1 MKIILKYIFTNV
13 KERKTRTAVMLLSIV
28 LSTTLLFVSFSI
40 GSSYESAQ
48 RKMARGMAGTAS
60 ITVKS
65 ADADSLSSLE
75 DIPNLENIQSIA
87 GILESSA
94 LYHENGYFE
103 SVDLIAADLEQLNQ
117 INKPRLVNGS
127 EISGFT
133 GNKIILPD
141 RFTSKYNIVQGD
153 TVTLEIG
160 GNPYSFEVSDIAAY
174 DTVFLRHTRGV
185 NALLPLETLSEI
197 LHKTGGFSQILIEQ
211 KEGAATDS
219 LIDELSQQLPA
230 GKYRVSTTV
239 NEEQIIAGARQK
251 TMPFFL
257 ISFFSLTMSVFI
269 IYSSYK
275 VITLERLP
283 IIGTFRSIGANE
295 KIVKKI
301 LMMESIL
308 YGCLGGLLG
317 IPIGIAVLNFML
329 HGLGKSLEQGISI
342 PTVIAPVG
350 VAVSVS
356 AAIIVSL
363 LSAYIPVKRASR
375 LPIKD
380 VVLGTVEEKNVSNST
395 VLGIDI
401 VMLLVSVILPRIA
414 PDQLLYIAGGFSL
427 LGLIAAAIMLIPLFT
442 DLASVILELIYEKI
456 WGNEGKLAARN
467 MRKNKN
473 VTQNITLLF
482 ISISA
487 VIAISVVGDFVKTY
501 VGDVFRDAEL
511 QGFADGEM
519 DQEFIQQVRQMEG
532 IDKVLPLYV
541 MNQEISG
548 NHITFSRMEGTDD
561 IETYSSMLA
570 IRYTDPEMK
579 EQAAEAFREK
589 RAIILNEETIK
600 AMDCGV
606 GDTIQ
611 LSNGNEEISYTVA
624 GSFKSRA
631 SDVQAVIPSE
641 YAVADFNQT
650 SYGFMAYT
658 AADPDAIM
666 IQVRELFGDTT
677 NWSRTVEE
685 FNHDSLSTI
694 GGFLAPMSYM
704 TYFILLLAAI
714 GIINNLLINYI
725 QKRRSIAMYKSV
737 GQSNRQN
744 MKMTLIEGLTSGI
757 LGVVIGI
764 IISTIEI
771 QTIFIVAGP
780 KISMTPDLDFQ
791 TFLLA
796 GGLGIAVTLIGCT
809 VPIIKGRNMKIV
821 EEIKFESS
829 F

>member
-65 ADADSLSSLE
+65 ADADSLSRLE

-197 LHKTGGFSQILIEQ
+197 LHKTSGFSQILIEQ
-211 KEGAATDS
+211 KEGAATES

-308 YGCLGGLLG
+308 YGCLGGILG

-395 VLGIDI
+395 VLGIGI

-427 LGLIAAAIMLIPLFT
+427 LGLIAAAIMLIPLIT

-694 GGFLAPMSYM
+694 GGFLAPMNYM

-757 LGVVIGI
+757 LGAVIGI

>member
-65 ADADSLSSLE
+65 ADADSLSRLE

-211 KEGAATDS
+211 KEGAATES

-395 VLGIDI
+395 VLGIGI

-487 VIAISVVGDFVKTY
+487 VIAISVVGNFVKTY

-694 GGFLAPMSYM
+694 GGFLAPMNYM

-737 GQSNRQN
+737 GQNNRQN

-757 LGVVIGI
+757 LGAVIGI

>member
-65 ADADSLSSLE
+65 ADADSLSRLE

-211 KEGAATDS
+211 KEGAATES

-380 VVLGTVEEKNVSNST
+380 VVLGTVEEKNVSIST
-395 VLGIDI
+395 VLGIGI

-548 NHITFSRMEGTDD
+548 NHITFSRLEGTDD

-694 GGFLAPMSYM
+694 GGFLAPMNYM

-737 GQSNRQN
+737 RQSNRQN

-757 LGVVIGI
+757 LGAVIGI
-764 IISTIEI
+764 VISTIEI

-780 KISMTPDLDFQ
+780 KISMTPDLDFK

>member
-197 LHKTGGFSQILIEQ
+197 LHKTGGFSQIMIEQ

-395 VLGIDI
+395 VLGIGI

-757 LGVVIGI
+757 LGAVIGI

-780 KISMTPDLDFQ
+780 KISMTPDLDFK

>member
-65 ADADSLSSLE
+65 ADADSLSRLE

-185 NALLPLETLSEI
+185 NALLPLETLSEL
-197 LHKTGGFSQILIEQ
+197 LHKAGGFSQILIEQ
-211 KEGAATDS
+211 KEGAATES
-219 LIDELSQQLPA
+219 LIDELSKQLPA
-230 GKYRVSTTV
+230 GKYRVNTTV

-295 KIVKKI
+295 KMVKKI
-301 LMMESIL
+301 LMIESIL

-329 HGLGKSLEQGISI
+329 HGLGKSLEQGIAI

-395 VLGIDI
+395 VLGIGI

-427 LGLIAAAIMLIPLFT
+427 LGLIAAAIMLIPLFN
-442 DLASVILELIYEKI
+442 DLASVILELLYEKI

-519 DQEFIQQVRQMEG
+519 DQEFIEQVRQMEG

-548 NHITFSRMEGTDD
+548 NHITFSRLEGTDD

-641 YAVADFNQT
+641 YATADFNQT

-694 GGFLAPMSYM
+694 GGFLAPMNYM

-757 LGVVIGI
+757 LGAVIGI
-764 IISTIEI
+764 VISTIEI

-780 KISMTPDLDFQ
+780 KISMTPDLDFK

>member
-211 KEGAATDS
+211 KEGAATES

-395 VLGIDI
+395 VLGIGI

-694 GGFLAPMSYM
+694 GGFLAPMNYM

-757 LGVVIGI
+757 LGAVIGI

-780 KISMTPDLDFQ
+780 KISMTPDLDFK

>member
-60 ITVKS
+60 ITVKC

-153 TVTLEIG
+153 IVTLEIG
-160 GNPYSFEVSDIAAY
+160 GNSYSFEVSDIAAY

-211 KEGAATDS
+211 KVGAATES

-395 VLGIDI
+395 VLGIGI

-570 IRYTDPEMK
+570 IRYTDPKMK

-694 GGFLAPMSYM
+694 GGFLAPMNYM

-757 LGVVIGI
+757 LGAVIGI
-764 IISTIEI
+764 VISTIEI

-780 KISMTPDLDFQ
+780 KISMTPDLDFK